1 MKDRIINVLVS
12 VVMVVISLYP
22 MYSNLKSTVKE
33 VNGVIAETNMAIR
46 SVKDE
51 IAGWQDDLND
61 LSSQV
66 DSVKH
71 ELQTT
76 INNGLVKTENMINGE
91 LESLNNKIDNL
102 KTQAEEKIKEVIIPN
117 KIDDL
122 KKWMKN

>member
-12 VVMVVISLYP
+12 VVMVVIALYP
-22 MYSNLKSTVKE
+22 MYSNLKSTVRE

-51 IAGWQDDLND
+51 IVSWQGDLDD

-71 ELQTT
+71 ELQAT

-91 LESLNNKIDNL
+91 LESLNYKIDNL
-102 KTQAEEKIKEVIIPN
+102 KTQAEEKIKEAIPD

-122 KKWMKN
+122 KKWIQN

>member
-51 IAGWQDDLND
+51 IVSWQGDLND

-71 ELQTT
+71 ELQET

-102 KTQAEEKIKEVIIPN
+102 KTQAEEKIKEVIIPD

>member
-51 IAGWQDDLND
+51 IASWQEDLND

-66 DSVKH
+66 DSVKY
-71 ELQTT
+71 ELQAT

-102 KTQAEEKIKEVIIPN
+102 KTQAEEKIKEVIIPD

>member
-22 MYSNLKSTVKE
+22 MYSNLKSTVEE

-71 ELQTT
+71 ELKTT

-102 KTQAEEKIKEVIIPN
+102 KTQAEEKIKEVIIPD

>member
-51 IAGWQDDLND
+51 IVSWQGDLND
-61 LSSQV
+61 LSSQI
-66 DSVKH
+66 DSVKY
-71 ELQTT
+71 EVEST
-76 INNGLVKTENMINGE
+76 IDSGIVRTGNIVNEEIG
-91 LESLNNKIDNL
+91 SLNNKIDNL
-102 KTQAEEKIKEVIIPN
+102 KSKM
-117 KIDDL
+117 D
-122 KKWMKN
+122 KKLNELLW